1 MNSKKKILIL
11 YADAGFGHRSA
22 AFAIKAG
29 LEEKYAKLCHVDIV
43 NPLQDERAPFYMRD
57 SQADYDNIIKSVPEL
72 YRIGYEASDA
82 TVPTLFV
89 ETALT
94 LMLYEVMKDLI
105 KRYKPNVVVTTYP
118 VYPAPLD
125 AVFTMN
131 QTSLPMV
138 TVVTDLVNVHRVW
151 FNSGTERLM
160 VPTQNV
166 FQQAVKSGLSP
177 EKVHITG
184 IPVSTAI
191 CKEKRA
197 KAEIRADLGLNPDK
211 FIILVAGSKRVDGL
225 PEILEGL
232 NHSGHPIELVLV
244 AGGDDELYQC
254 MRQVDWH
261 VPVRIYNYVDF
272 IPALLNASDAVICK
286 AGGLI
291 VSEAMAAGLPMILV
305 NVLPGQESGNAEF
318 VVSSGAGEMAG
329 DSSSLL
335 EVIAH
340 WLANDRLVWEQRK
353 ACSMEHGK
361 ADAAFKIAD
370 EIMQL
375 SQVEIQF
382 RSVTHLFERSHL
394 ASLLRRKYRH
404 EQREKLEQSELY

>member
-1 MNSKKKILIL
+1 
-11 YADAGFGHRSA
+11 
-22 AFAIKAG
+22 
-29 LEEKYAKLCHVDIV
+29 
-43 NPLQDERAPFYMRD
+43 
-57 SQADYDNIIKSVPEL
+57 
-72 YRIGYEASDA
+72 
-82 TVPTLFV
+82 V

-94 LMLYEVMKDLI
+94 LMLYDVMRDII
-105 KRYKPNVVVTTYP
+105 KRYKPDVVVTTYP

-131 QTSLPMV
+131 QTSLAMV

-166 FQQAVKSGLSP
+166 FQQAIKSGLSP
-177 EKVHITG
+177 EKVLVTG
-184 IPVSTAI
+184 IPVSTSI
-191 CKEKRA
+191 CKEKRS
-197 KAEIRADLGLNPDK
+197 KAEIRADLELNPDK

-329 DSSSLL
+329 DSSTLL
-335 EVIAH
+335 EVVAH
-340 WLANDRLVWEQRK
+340 WLENDRLVWAQRK
-353 ACSMEHGK
+353 ACSVEHGK
-361 ADAAFKIAD
+361 ADAAFMIAD

-375 SQVEIQF
+375 SQVEVQF

-404 EQREKLEQSELY
+404 EQREKLEQSE